1 MKTLQ
6 EAFDQ
11 ELKDLFKPEKLGTE
25 LVRKRLEE
33 LGIEITKSQLAEIKR
48 QFAHSKNAVFHFEF
62 EDNQVFNAGF
72 EFKDQLESALKNIFN
87 ELTTD
92 LEDFSKNFCEEL
104 PSIVM
109 ESTDKLSQGILKD
122 LKKDSKRMLKDRAAD
137 FFSFESNLH
146 NVYSE
151 AFDLLEMLIAIS
163 LEAGDSFNND
173 LRNEASSAN
182 DYVFEVL
189 TRLHARACQIAYEI
203 LILLKSGLADGAHAR
218 WRSLHEISVTAFFIS
233 TNGNDIAERYLLHNE
248 IESYKAAK
256 IYQENCAGLG
266 YEPLSE
272 EEVAEL
278 KDIHDGLIRRFGN
291 NYRFDYGWA
300 SVVTKRDRPTF
311 RDIEKS
317 AGLEHLRP
325 YYKMACDN
333 VHANPRGL
341 FFKLGLY
348 PESGD
353 ILLAGPSNVGLTDPG
368 QLTALSL
375 AQISTALL
383 THQPN
388 IDRLTAC
395 KIMMTLEREIGQ
407 AFSDAENS
415 IKEKI
420 AYNKAN
426 AADRLTAAAD

>member
-218 WRSLHEISVTAFFIS
+218 WEIIT
-233 TNGNDIAERYLLHNE
+233 
-248 IESYKAAK
+248 
-256 IYQENCAGLG
+256 
-266 YEPLSE
+266 
-272 EEVAEL
+272 
-278 KDIHDGLIRRFGN
+278 
-291 NYRFDYGWA
+291 
-300 SVVTKRDRPTF
+300 
-311 RDIEKS
+311 
-317 AGLEHLRP
+317 
-325 YYKMACDN
+325 
-333 VHANPRGL
+333 
-341 FFKLGLY
+341 
-348 PESGD
+348 
-353 ILLAGPSNVGLTDPG
+353 
-368 QLTALSL
+368 
-375 AQISTALL
+375 
-383 THQPN
+383 
-388 IDRLTAC
+388 
-395 KIMMTLEREIGQ
+395 
-407 AFSDAENS
+407 
-415 IKEKI
+415 
-420 AYNKAN
+420 
-426 AADRLTAAAD
+426 

>member
-11 ELKDLFKPEKLGTE
+11 ELKDLLKPEKLGTE
-25 LVRKRLEE
+25 LVRKKLKE
-33 LGIEITKSQLAEIKR
+33 LGIEINESQLAEIKR
-48 QFAHSKNAVFHFEF
+48 QFAHSENDVFHFEF
-62 EDNQVFNAGF
+62 EDDQVFNAGF
-72 EFKDQLESALKNIFN
+72 ESKEHLENALKNIFN

-92 LEDFSKNFCEEL
+92 LEKFAGNLCEEL
-104 PSIVM
+104 PSIVL
-109 ESTDKLSQGILKD
+109 ESTDQLSQEILKD
-122 LKKDSKRMLKDRAAD
+122 LKKDLKRMLKDRAAD
-137 FFSFESNLH
+137 FFSFESNLYD
-146 NVYSE
+146 VYSA
-151 AFDLLEMLIAIS
+151 AFDLLEMLLAIS

-173 LRNEASSAN
+173 LRNEASSEN

-233 TNGNDIAERYLLHNE
+233 ANGNDIAERYLLHHG

-266 YEPLSE
+266 FGPLSE

-278 KDIHDGLIRRFGN
+278 KDIYDGLIRRFGN

-300 SVVTKRDRPTF
+300 SVVTESARPTF

-333 VHANPRGL
+333 VHANPRGIL
-341 FFKLGLY
+341 FKLGLY

-353 ILLAGPSNVGLTDPG
+353 ILLAGPSNIGLTDPG

-375 AQISTALL
+375 AQITTTLL

-388 IDRLTAC
+388 IDLLTVC
-395 KIMMTLEREIGQ
+395 KIMMTLERETGR

-415 IKEKI
+415 IKAKI
-420 AYNKAN
+420 AYQ
-426 AADRLTAAAD
+426 RC

>member
-11 ELKDLFKPEKLGTE
+11 GLKYMFKPDRLGTE
-25 LVRKRLEE
+25 LVRKKLTD
-33 LGIEITKSQLAEIKR
+33 LGIEVTESQLADIKA
-48 QFAHSKNAVFHFEF
+48 QFARSESDVFHFEF
-62 EDNQVFNAGF
+62 EDNQVFEAGF
-72 EFKDQLESALKNIFN
+72 ESKEQLQEALNNFAD
-87 ELTTD
+87 ELLSD
-92 LEDFSKNFCEEL
+92 LEKFSENFFEEL
-104 PSIVM
+104 PSLVV
-109 ESTDKLSQGILKD
+109 ESTDQLSHDVLID

-137 FFSFESNLH
+137 FFSFESNLY
-146 NVYSE
+146 NVYSN
-151 AFDLLEMLIAIS
+151 AFDLMEMLIVIS
-163 LEAGDSFNND
+163 LEAGESFNND
-173 LRNEASSAN
+173 FRSEASSAN

-203 LILLKSGLADGAHAR
+203 FVLLKSGLADGAHAR

-233 TNGNDIAERYLLHNE
+233 TNGNDIAERYLLHDG

-256 IYQENCAGLG
+256 IYQENCSGLG
-266 YEPLSE
+266 VEPLSE
-272 EEVAEL
+272 EELVEL
-278 KDIHDGLIRRFGN
+278 QDVHDKLIERFGK
-291 NYRFDYGWA
+291 NYRLDYGWA
-300 SVVTKRDRPTF
+300 SVVTKSDRPTF
-311 RDIEKS
+311 RDIEMS
-317 AGLEHLRP
+317 VGLRHLRP
-325 YYKMACDN
+325 YYKMACHN
-333 VHANPRGL
+333 VHANPRGI

-388 IDRLTAC
+388 IDRIVAC
-395 KIMMTLEREIGQ
+395 KIMFELEREIGK

-415 IKEKI
+415 IKANI
-420 AYNKAN
+420 PYNN
-426 AADRLTAAAD
+426 GVE

>member
-11 ELKDLFKPEKLGTE
+11 GLKDMFKPERLGTE
-25 LVRKRLEE
+25 LVRKKLKD
-33 LGIEITKSQLAEIKR
+33 LGVEVTESQLADIKA
-48 QFAHSKNAVFHFEF
+48 QFARSESDVFHFEF
-62 EDNQVFNAGF
+62 EDNQVFEAGF
-72 EFKDQLESALKNIFN
+72 ESKEQLQEALNNFAD
-87 ELTTD
+87 ELLSD
-92 LEDFSKNFCEEL
+92 LEKFSENFFEEL
-104 PSIVM
+104 PSLVV
-109 ESTDKLSQGILKD
+109 ESTDQLSHDVLID

-137 FFSFESNLH
+137 FFSFESNLY
-146 NVYSE
+146 NVYSN
-151 AFDLLEMLIAIS
+151 AFDLLEMLIVIS
-163 LEAGDSFNND
+163 LEAGESFNND
-173 LRNEASSAN
+173 FRSEASSAD

-203 LILLKSGLADGAHAR
+203 FVLLKSGLADGAHAR

-233 TNGNDIAERYLLHNE
+233 TNGNDIAERYLLHDG

-256 IYQENCAGLG
+256 IYQENCSGLG
-266 YEPLSE
+266 FEPLSE
-272 EEVAEL
+272 EELAEL
-278 KDIHDGLIRRFGN
+278 QDVHDKLIERFGK
-291 NYRFDYGWA
+291 NYRLDYGWA
-300 SVVTKRDRPTF
+300 SVVTKSDRPTF
-311 RDIEKS
+311 RDIEMS
-317 AGLEHLRP
+317 VGLRHLRP
-325 YYKMACDN
+325 YYKMACHN
-333 VHANPRGL
+333 VHANPRGI

-388 IDRLTAC
+388 IDRIVAC
-395 KIMMTLEREIGQ
+395 KIMLELEREIGK

-415 IKEKI
+415 IKANI
-420 AYNKAN
+420 PYNN
-426 AADRLTAAAD
+426 GVE